1 MGLQSQFIIQGSHLG
16 CLASLGTPSDPS
28 LPLERANEAEDLA
41 LHKTFTAYACP
52 ALRAA
57 RPRGR
62 ATGAFGQH
70 RFDKVY
76 GKDTRQRPYCQ
87 DQLWE
92 CVGLFNRAEQTLHVG
107 IIMAYAVAEA

>member
-1 MGLQSQFIIQGSHLG
+1 MPHIAGSG
-16 CLASLGTPSDPS
+16 AKRS
-28 LPLERANEAEDLA
+28 
-41 LHKTFTAYACP
+41 
-52 ALRAA
+52 
-57 RPRGR
+57 

-76 GKDTRQRPYCQ
+76 GKDTHQGPYRQ

-92 CVGLFNRAEQTLHVG
+92 CVGLFNRAKQTLHVG